1 MVWQM
6 MTETELEPEGQERL
20 TLFDD
25 RYGVGAFDRLLA
37 LLRQPCVSFAAIA
50 SHFGVTRERVRQWH
64 MAFLPDAPRGRE
76 RRRLCQIQQARR
88 RLLADRVF
96 KTFYRQARAS
106 FPAEHVSLIRTRDGL
121 RSRAARIQG
130 YLVAVKKARRRAN
143 PSPGRPEVHVLAA
156 CRRAAAFV
164 YYQLDDDNFLFVPH
178 AELPVTGTTYLDS
191 PASKYRQYRNNF
203 AALDRRALLGHGEL
217 TTHDNDQMTND

>member
-6 MTETELEPEGQERL
+6 MTETELGHDGQVRL

-25 RYGVGAFDRLLA
+25 RYGVGAFHRLLA
-37 LLRQPCVSFAAIA
+37 LLRQPCVSFATIA
-50 SHFGVTRERVRQWH
+50 SSFGVTRERVRQWH

-76 RRRLCQIQQARR
+76 RRRLCQMQQARR

-96 KTFYRQARAS
+96 KTFYRQARARFS
-106 FPAEHVSLIRTRDGL
+106 AEHVSLIRPRDGL

-130 YLVAVKKARRRAN
+130 HLVAVKKARRRSN
-143 PSPGRPEVHVLAA
+143 PRLGRPEVHVLSA
-156 CRRAAAFV
+156 CRRPAAFV

-178 AELPVTGTTYLDS
+178 SELPVTGTTYLDS

-203 AALDRRALLGHGEL
+203 AALAGAPAPAATE
-217 TTHDNDQMTND
+217 N